1 MEKYIYIFLSLHV
14 MIKIY
19 FREHARCK
27 FEEISCPRE
36 IQIDCKLHK
45 KWLLKYTEEK
55 ISNLAAIQF
64 LFFFFIFIFRVK

>member
-1 MEKYIYIFLSLHV
+1 MEKYIYIYIPLVARNDKNIFS
-14 MIKIY
+14 K
-19 FREHARCK
+19 HARCK

-64 LFFFFIFIFRVK
+64 LFFFLFLSFA